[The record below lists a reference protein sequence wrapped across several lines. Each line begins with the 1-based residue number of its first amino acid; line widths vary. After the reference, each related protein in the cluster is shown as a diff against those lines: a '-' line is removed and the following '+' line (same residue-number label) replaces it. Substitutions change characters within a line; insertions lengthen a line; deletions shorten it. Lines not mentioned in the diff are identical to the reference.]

1 MGRRTLVLAALLLL
15 VAAFAAAGCGE
26 RVEPLGQLQPVYP
39 VTERGAGD
47 QPVVVKARPERIV
60 SLDPGSTELLL
71 RLGAGDRLLG
81 TPADAPWRSAAKVVR
96 LTGQIDVAAV
106 AKLRPD
112 LVVATPATA
121 RVDLS
126 RIERETGATIYVQ
139 PASSIEDVERASL
152 ELGFIIGEPVEARR
166 LVGSLK
172 RAAAAVDRRIAA
184 TPDVTVFIDTGFF
197 ITVPE
202 RSLLGELVRRAQGK
216 NIAGDNAGLGPFSL
230 AALRRLDPAVYL
242 TTSDSK
248 TTLEKLRAD
257 PKTRNLA
264 AVREG
269 RVVVVPVGLVMR
281 AGPRI
286 AKAYAAV
293 AQALHP
299 DAFR

>member
-1 MGRRTLVLAALLLL
+1 MVALAS
-15 VAAFAAAGCGE
+15 AACGE
-26 RVEPLGQLQPVYP
+26 RAEPLGELQQTYP
-39 VTERGAGD
+39 VTEPGAGD
-47 QPVVVKARPERIV
+47 QPAVVKTRPERIV

-81 TPADAPWRSAAKVVR
+81 TPADAPWESAAKVVR
-96 LTGQIDVAAV
+96 RTGQIDVDAV
-106 AKLRPD
+106 ANLRPD
-112 LVVATPATA
+112 LVVATPATD

-126 RIERETGATIYVQ
+126 RIERETGVAVYVQ
-139 PASSIEDVERASL
+139 PASSIEDVERAVL
-152 ELGFIIGEPVEARR
+152 ELGFIIGQPVEARQ
-166 LVGSLK
+166 LVGQLK
-172 RAAAAVDRRIAA
+172 RATEAVDKRLASAA
-184 TPDVTVFIDTGFF
+184 EVTVFVDTGFF

-202 RSLLGELVRRAQGK
+202 RSLLGELVRRARGR
-216 NIAGDNAGLGPFSL
+216 NVAADNAGFGPFDL
-230 AALRRLDPAVYL
+230 AALRRLDPAVYV

-248 TTLEKLRAD
+248 TRLKTLRAN
-257 PKTRNLA
+257 PKTKSLT

-269 RVVVVPVGLVMR
+269 RVVVLPAGLLTR

>member
-1 MGRRTLVLAALLLL
+1 MVALAS
-15 VAAFAAAGCGE
+15 AACGE
-26 RVEPLGQLQPVYP
+26 RAEPLGELQQAYP
-39 VTERGAGD
+39 VTEPGAGD
-47 QPVVVKARPERIV
+47 QPAVVKARPERIV

-81 TPADAPWRSAAKVVR
+81 TPADAPWKSAATVVR
-96 LTGQIDVAAV
+96 RTGQIDVDAA
-106 AKLRPD
+106 ARLRPD
-112 LVVATPATA
+112 LVVATPATD

-126 RIERETGATIYVQ
+126 RIERETAPTVYVQ
-139 PASSIEDVERASL
+139 PASSIEDVERAAL
-152 ELGFIIGEPVEARR
+152 ELGFIIGQPVEARR
-166 LVGSLK
+166 LVGRLK
-172 RAAAAVDRRIAA
+172 QATVVVDERIAA
-184 TPDVTVFIDTGFF
+184 APEVTVFIDTGFF

-202 RSLLGELVRRAQGK
+202 RSLLGELVRRARGR
-216 NIAGDNAGLGPFSL
+216 NVAADNAGFGPFDL
-230 AALRRLDPAVYL
+230 AELRRLDPDVYV

-248 TTLEKLRAD
+248 TTLQTLRAN
-257 PKTRNLA
+257 PKTKSLT

-269 RVVVVPVGLVMR
+269 RVVVLPAGLLTR